1 MIRWRWL
8 SVPLLLAV
16 VPATTTAAELRN
28 IAVVYEEGIYSVDSE
43 VWFDAPQASV
53 YAVFADW
60 DLSTEF
66 SSAIVEARNTGPDA
80 QGRYGYYVR
89 NRGCILF
96 FCKSVVR
103 AGTVEM
109 TPDSKLTA
117 SADPEQSDFDVS
129 DEQWLFHSEDGRT
142 VVHYSLKMKPGF
154 WVPPVIGPYLIKRK
168 LRDDGSDALE
178 RIERIAQRQVASGD

>member
-1 MIRWRWL
+1 MIRCRWL
-8 SVPLLLAV
+8 SVPLLVAIL
-16 VPATTTAAELRN
+16 PASAAELRD
-28 IAVVYEEGIYSVDSE
+28 IAVVYEEGVYSVDSE
-43 VWFDAPQASV
+43 VWFDAPQDSV

-66 SSAIVEARNTGPDA
+66 SSAIVEARSIGPDA
-80 QGRYGYYVR
+80 QGRHGYYVR

-103 AGTVEM
+103 TGTVEM
-109 TPDSKLTA
+109 TPDIKLTA
-117 SADPEQSDFDVS
+117 SADPEQSDFDIS

-168 LRDDGSDALE
+168 LRDDGGDALD
-178 RIERIAQRQVASGD
+178 RIEQIARRRVASGD